1 MFPGGRRKSEHLNSF
16 PLPTPQSDELADWR
30 APWAAVVSPLGFR
43 EFALGSNSFGPA
55 QDGHR
60 AIPPDAVFLVSQS
73 INMKQQPSPCSNR
86 LTSALPRVSMLWPV
100 ISTMS
105 K

>member
-1 MFPGGRRKSEHLNSF
+1 MFPGGRRKSEHMNSF

-73 INMKQQPSPCSNR
+73 INMKQQPSR
-86 LTSALPRVSMLWPV
+86 LQQPVNFRSAASLNVVAGYLHNV
-100 ISTMS
+100 
-105 K
+105 